1 MQWKIIDHWPKE
13 YASICIFSYFRIG
26 DKTELFKD
34 LSDFPL
40 IKKRKDE
47 IQEVTE
53 KIQVHLQEIR
63 KILKNPSAQY
73 VTVSG
78 QEVMSNLLS
87 FSGSSA

>member
-1 MQWKIIDHWPKE
+1 MLQ
-13 YASICIFSYFRIG
+13 YVCSYFRNG
-26 DKTELFKD
+26 DKTELFND

-53 KIQVHLQEIR
+53 KIQIHLQDIQ

-78 QEVMSNLLS
+78 QEVM
-87 FSGSSA
+87 

>member
-1 MQWKIIDHWPKE
+1 MLQ
-13 YASICIFSYFRIG
+13 YVCSYFRNG
-26 DKTELFKD
+26 DKTELFND

-53 KIQVHLQEIR
+53 KIQIHLQDIR

-78 QEVMSNLLS
+78 QEVM
-87 FSGSSA
+87 

>member
-1 MQWKIIDHWPKE
+1 M
-13 YASICIFSYFRIG
+13 ICFNIYIYIYLHFLFFRIG

-47 IQEVTE
+47 IQEVTD
-53 KIQVHLQEIR
+53 KIQIHLQEIR

-78 QEVMSNLLS
+78 QEVMSKIFLL
-87 FSGSSA
+87 